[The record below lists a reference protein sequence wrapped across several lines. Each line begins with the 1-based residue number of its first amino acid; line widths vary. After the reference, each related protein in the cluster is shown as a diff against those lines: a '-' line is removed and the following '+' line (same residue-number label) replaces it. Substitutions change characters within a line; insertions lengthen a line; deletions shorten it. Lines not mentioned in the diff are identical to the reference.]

1 MEADY
6 GTSKHSGKERSL
18 ILALQTTTF
27 AAHGGIPA
35 YNRLVCRTLN
45 ELSGP
50 LQACDKR
57 ILIGTDRPADV
68 AKGARD
74 LKNVSFEAFS
84 GSRRALMWRTLGLA
98 LHQPID
104 LALIGHVNY
113 APFGLMLKRCQPQS
127 RYGVILYGID
137 AWKRLAPMKRRALQK
152 ADFLIAI
159 SETTKKMAA
168 AANELD
174 ESRVYVLPNA
184 LEWAADNSVSTPAVN
199 TKRLLSVCRL
209 EQSEQYKGIDVVLQ
223 ALPKVVRRIPD
234 LSYVIVGGGSDLARH
249 RKLAT
254 DLGVA
259 AHVEFAGNVSDE
271 ALRAYYRDSDIF
283 IMPSA
288 AEGFGF
294 VFLEAMY
301 HAKPVIAA
309 NSGATP
315 EVVRDGKTGLL
326 VDYDNVE
333 QLGHAITSLCL
344 DPDLR
349 KRLGSA
355 GQVRWQTNFSFE
367 QFKERFDGIIF
378 HEMGAPAAP
387 VASRPVRGYS
397 SRGAAS

>member
-1 MEADY
+1 M
-6 GTSKHSGKERSL
+6 

-50 LQACDKR
+50 LRACEKR

-68 AKGARD
+68 ANGARD
-74 LKNVSFEAFS
+74 LKHVSFEAF
-84 GSRRALMWRTLGLA
+84 GGNRRALMWRTLGLA

-137 AWKRLAPMKRRALQK
+137 AWQRLAPMKRRALQK

-159 SETTKKMAA
+159 SETTKKNAV
-168 AANELD
+168 AANDLD
-174 ESRVYVLPNA
+174 ASRVYVLPNA
-184 LEWAADNSVSTPAVN
+184 LAWAGDGSLTAPPAGG
-199 TKRLLSVCRL
+199 KRLLSVCRL
-209 EQSEQYKGIDVVLQ
+209 EKNEQYKGIDVALK
-223 ALPKVVRRIPD
+223 ALPEVARRVPD
-234 LSYVIVGGGSDLARH
+234 VSYIIVGGGSDLARH
-249 RKLAT
+249 QKLA
-254 DLGVA
+254 DKLGVA
-259 AHVEFAGNVSDE
+259 DRVEFTGFVSDE
-271 ALRAYYRDSDIF
+271 TLRAYYRDSDVF

-315 EVVRDGKTGLL
+315 EVVRDGETGLL
-326 VDYDNVE
+326 VDYGNVE
-333 QLGHAITSLCL
+333 QLASAITSLCV
-344 DPDLR
+344 DSDLR
-349 KRLGSA
+349 KRLGVA
-355 GQVRWQTNFSFE
+355 GQVRLQTNFGFD
-367 QFKERFDGIIF
+367 QFKERFSEIILR
-378 HEMGAPAAP
+378 ELGTPAA
-387 VASRPVRGYS
+387 ANHGQLRSYF
-397 SRGAAS
+397 SRGAASQ